1 MKTIDIFGYSFSA
14 IKLRKLRAALTTL
27 GVVIGIAAIV
37 ALLSITQGL
46 QTTLTNQ
53 LNQGLSANTL
63 IVTPG
68 SGGFLSG
75 AGGGGGGGGFG
86 GGGAGGAGGNGGAGG
101 GFGGGGFGGS
111 DTSGFHLY
119 VNYTSEINALSPD
132 IQSSIAIIS
141 RAGYIQSGN
150 LNRSVTIYGVDFNQY
165 AQIYSTT
172 FVAASGSIPT
182 NPTGTEAVVGTR
194 VNDPGQN
201 GTLFFGAGDSI
212 NVVWTNAT
220 VLPPINESYTA
231 TVSGV
236 LGKIGGFGIGGP
248 SDTGVYIPI
257 DQAEKFFG
265 TDQADMIIVQLK
277 NHDSATINATSTEIT
292 KHFSNQVSVIS
303 ATAVLSLLTSIFSLL
318 NLFLG
323 GIAAISLLV
332 AGIGIM
338 NIMIVSLIERTR
350 EIGILKALGMKS
362 RTVLTIFLGES
373 IIIGLMGAIIGIV
386 LGWILANV
394 TARILSSGVF
404 GGGGGFAIT
413 PLLTPEVLVGALVF
427 GVGISVIFA
436 LYPAWRASKLKPVEA
451 LRYE

>member
-46 QTTLTNQ
+46 QTTITNQ
-53 LNQGLSANTL
+53 LQQGLSANTL

-68 SGGFLSG
+68 SGGIL
-75 AGGGGGGGGFG
+75 GGGGGG
-86 GGGAGGAGGNGGAGG
+86 AGAGG
-101 GFGGGGFGGS
+101 GFGGGGGGTS
-111 DTSGFHLY
+111 DNSGFKLY
-119 VNYTSEINALSPD
+119 VNYTSEIDALSPD
-132 IQSSIAIIS
+132 IDTSFAVIS
-141 RAGYIQSGN
+141 RVGYVLTDN
-150 LNRSVTIYGVDFNQY
+150 LNRTVTIYGVDFNQY
-165 AQIYSTT
+165 SQAYSTT
-172 FVAASGSIPT
+172 FVATNGTIPT
-182 NPTGTEAVVGTR
+182 NPFENDAVVGTR
-194 VNDPGQN
+194 VNQPGQN
-201 GTLFFGAGDSI
+201 GTIFFGAGNTI
-212 NVVWTNAT
+212 NITWTNAT
-220 VLPPINESYTA
+220 VLPPVNETYIA
-231 TVSGV
+231 NVAAV
-236 LGKIGGFGIGGP
+236 LQKIGGFGLGGP

-257 DQAEKFFG
+257 DKAQSFFV
-265 TDQADMIIVQLK
+265 TDQADTIIVKLK
-277 NHDSATINATSTEIT
+277 NSDNATITNVSKAITE
-292 KHFSNQVSVIS
+292 HFSNQVSVVS
-303 ATAVLSLLTSIFSLL
+303 STAVLSLLSTVFSTIQ
-318 NLFLG
+318 LFLG

-373 IIIGLMGAIIGIV
+373 IIIGLMGAIVGIV

-394 TARILSSGVF
+394 TATVLGRGGFI
-404 GGGGGFAIT
+404 GGGSGAFTIT
-413 PLLTPEVLVGALVF
+413 PMLTPEVLVGALAF
-427 GVGISVIFA
+427 GVGVSVIFA